1 MWVPQ
6 WPLSSE
12 KLQAAQQLVQEQ
24 LEEGHIKPSLSPW
37 NTPIFVIKKKYGKW
51 RLLHYLRAIN
61 EQMKIMGPI
70 QHGLPLLSALRENW
84 PLIVVPSIIHEEP
97 NRRYQ

>member
-1 MWVPQ
+1 
-6 WPLSSE
+6 
-12 KLQAAQQLVQEQ
+12 
-24 LEEGHIKPSLSPW
+24 
-37 NTPIFVIKKKYGKW
+37 
-51 RLLHYLRAIN
+51 
-61 EQMKIMGPI
+61 MKIMGPI